1 MSNLEEYTNIIDI
14 YNEKKIFI
22 FKEENLRKNMDN
34 YLIWKDDIMMD
45 IYKEDSIFLVDW
57 EFMIDE
63 KEKKLYSNNSEN
75 FKRKYIILTE
85 IELSLSFITYLENN
99 FQILYPTIWK
109 DNSPSY
115 DYLYNLYPKIK
126 VNIEIR
132 NILSNIERLR
142 QFYQTEFE
150 KKRILSIKKS
160 LQILQNKIHKR
171 MIPIE
176 SYMKLFY
183 KGKFQKINSYD
194 ICREIF
200 SYL

>member
-63 KEKKLYSNNSEN
+63 NEKKLYSNNSEN

-150 KKRILSIKKS
+150 KKRSLSIKKS

-183 KGKFQKINSYD
+183 KGEFQKINSYD

>member
-1 MSNLEEYTNIIDI
+1 MSDLEEYTNIIDI
-14 YNEKKIFI
+14 YNEKKIFK

-34 YLIWKDDIMMD
+34 YLKCKSDIMMD
-45 IYKEDSIFLVDW
+45 IYKEDSILLIDW
-57 EFMIDE
+57 EFMIN
-63 KEKKLYSNNSEN
+63 KNEKKLYSNNSED

-99 FQILYPTIWK
+99 FQILYPTLWK
-109 DNSPSY
+109 DHSPSY

-132 NILSNIERLR
+132 HLLSNIERLR

-160 LQILQNKIHKR
+160 LEILYNKIHKR
-171 MIPIE
+171 MIPME

-183 KGKFQKINSYD
+183 KTNFQTINSYD
-194 ICREIF
+194 IRREIF